1 MKNLIISISVGL
13 LSGVTVYLLIDYLF
27 ERPSKSVKPSPGVD
41 QDLPGV
47 DPDLMNQDIDI
58 VYEDDD
64 NTIPLEPSKVGNK

>member
-1 MKNLIISISVGL
+1 MKNLIVSVAVGL
-13 LSGVTVYLLIDYLF
+13 LSGFTVYLLIDYLF

-41 QDLPGV
+41 QDLE
-47 DPDLMNQDIDI
+47 DQDVTI

>member
-1 MKNLIISISVGL
+1 MKNLIVSVAVGL
-13 LSGVTVYLLIDYLF
+13 LSGFTVYLLIDYLF
-27 ERPSKSVKPSPGVD
+27 ERPSKSVKK
-41 QDLPGV
+41 DLPEV